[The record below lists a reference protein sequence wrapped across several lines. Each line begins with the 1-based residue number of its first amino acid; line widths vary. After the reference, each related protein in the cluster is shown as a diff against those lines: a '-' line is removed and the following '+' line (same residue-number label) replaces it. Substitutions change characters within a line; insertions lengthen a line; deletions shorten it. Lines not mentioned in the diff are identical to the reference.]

1 MNAMKK
7 LIICIALVINSCD
20 GELSLE
26 KKYEVCLKLQ
36 IEENNLYN
44 YALLDD
50 IDYKISEIKN
60 DKIIKNVK
68 ICDSL
73 SKEYFT
79 YLEKIEKDVLRK
91 GNVIFFENY
100 FYSLEGKNYEKRAR
114 KFKSEMGK
122 FTNSTNLIKRLNLV
136 FGMNDVKGENNL
148 YIRYLDNYFRGF
160 PKIQSSAFVNSKKR
174 KVLEFENELITE
186 IITSKK

>member
-1 MNAMKK
+1 MKK